1 MKNKRVCASLTL
13 TELFCL
19 LLFLTLIGVGK
30 EKDKSLLT
38 HVRAL
43 INNKDTTAVDVIQ
56 LKTNIKKENH
66 ARNKCVFFLMF
77 IMGVGNHN
85 NCKSEKVGGVEA
97 VLGATFIFY
106 LCNLFMGAVLTKL
119 I

>member
-1 MKNKRVCASLTL
+1 
-13 TELFCL
+13 
-19 LLFLTLIGVGK
+19 
-30 EKDKSLLT
+30 
-38 HVRAL
+38 
-43 INNKDTTAVDVIQ
+43 
-56 LKTNIKKENH
+56 
-66 ARNKCVFFLMF
+66 MF

-119 I
+119 IWIKDVGIYTHAQ